1 MTVRRGLDPGVLRC
15 RIELVLSLV
24 GGFCPIQSM
33 RRCLRRAALNIIRF
47 VAILVCQYCSN
58 GFGVVE
64 NQSEQSSV
72 PKVGVVF
79 LL

>member
-1 MTVRRGLDPGVLRC
+1 MFAL
-15 RIELVLSLV
+15 
-24 GGFCPIQSM
+24 
-33 RRCLRRAALNIIRF
+33 RAALNIIRF